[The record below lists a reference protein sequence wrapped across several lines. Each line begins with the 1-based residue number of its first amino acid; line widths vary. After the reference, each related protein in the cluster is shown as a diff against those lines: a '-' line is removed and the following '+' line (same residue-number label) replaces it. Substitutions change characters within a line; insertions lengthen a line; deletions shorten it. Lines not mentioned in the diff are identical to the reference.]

1 MVHASSRAFRICALL
16 AHGASQLISCLG
28 LEAKI
33 SVLDVLPV
41 ANDTMINQEPPGA
54 VVEKMRPD
62 RGPRH
67 RWLHGQRLH
76 RRVPYPYQLFQGDRK
91 SRGRSTCTWLD
102 CRSPPSVSGGL
113 PETRQSINIGRSGQP
128 TSGSGPWQL
137 GPCAVSTAAKSQ
149 PTGRT
154 LRRAVP
160 LPLSPLS
167 APGSG
172 RTKTFGSQA

>member
-1 MVHASSRAFRICALL
+1 MVHASSRALRICALL

-33 SVLDVLPV
+33 LVLDVLTF
-41 ANDTMINQEPPGA
+41 AHDTLINQEPPRA
-54 VVEKMRPD
+54 VVEKMRPS
-62 RGPRH
+62 RSPRH

-76 RRVPYPYQLFQGDRK
+76 RRVLYPYQSFQGDRK

-102 CRSPPSVSGGL
+102 CRSPPSVSSGL
-113 PETRQSINIGRSGQP
+113 PETRQSRLVDRVSRP
-128 TSGSGPWQL
+128 LSGSWQL
-137 GPCAVSTAAKSQ
+137 GPCASSTASKSQ

-160 LPLSPLS
+160 LPLSPSS

-172 RTKTFGSQA
+172 RTKTFGSQAK